1 MERIIRNVVIV
12 ACVVIII
19 VVNVDTFKGIKDVK
33 DNYAFTEGK
42 IVRYFHIG
50 AAAVMYVEYSYSVTG
65 ITYSRTLLDRHYPE
79 CERNLSLCEG
89 KRFWVAYSK
98 VNNDKSLINLNVE
111 IQNIKDPMPPESL
124 EGFE

>member
-19 VVNVDTFKGIKDVK
+19 VVNVDTFKGIDDVK

-50 AAAVMYVEYSYSVTG
+50 AAAG
-65 ITYSRTLLDRHYPE
+65 DLR
-79 CERNLSLCEG
+79 
-89 KRFWVAYSK
+89 
-98 VNNDKSLINLNVE
+98 
-111 IQNIKDPMPPESL
+111 
-124 EGFE
+124 